1 MIKNITISEP
11 WDFCSSDGK
20 NILKVRI
27 IKKSKNS
34 MLAVTLS
41 KYDGMTEKILI
52 EKRDIDGHVNIYHL
66 LDVNM
71 EQKQLVM
78 IGKM

>member
-1 MIKNITISEP
+1 MDIYKYIK
-11 WDFCSSDGK
+11 
-20 NILKVRI
+20 
-27 IKKSKNS
+27 
-34 MLAVTLS
+34 
-41 KYDGMTEKILI
+41 EKILI